1 MAVHA
6 YVCVFVHSVCVRLSL
21 RTKTVTTAR
30 TNTTT
35 TTRSNKKIFHL
46 NNLQFTSL
54 VAVVTVW
61 WYVWHT
67 TIFYEWIY
75 IHMTMFCGICMWH
88 IQHLSQH
95 NLIPTAS
102 SNTHIHGA
110 LKTCRTRSKD
120 IAGSGSIM
128 FWNLCRYFVN
138 DTLNKQ

>member
-1 MAVHA
+1 MHL
-6 YVCVFVHSVCVRLSL
+6 CVYLCIQCVRLSL

-30 TNTTT
+30 TNTTTTT

-75 IHMTMFCGICMWH
+75 IRQCFVVYVCDTFSTYPNTISY
-88 IQHLSQH
+88 LR
-95 NLIPTAS
+95 LAA
-102 SNTHIHGA
+102 THIYRVPKRHVGHVR
-110 LKTCRTRSKD
+110 RTSPE
-120 IAGSGSIM
+120 AE
-128 FWNLCRYFVN
+128 V
-138 DTLNKQ
+138 